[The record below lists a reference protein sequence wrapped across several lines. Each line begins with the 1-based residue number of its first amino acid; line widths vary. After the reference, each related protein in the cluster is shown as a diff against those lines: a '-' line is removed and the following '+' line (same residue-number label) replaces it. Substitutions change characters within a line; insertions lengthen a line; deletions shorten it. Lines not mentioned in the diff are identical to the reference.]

1 VQERAWSV
9 LFHVAGGVALLCAS
23 GVALLLDLSFP
34 AALLGGL
41 GLGLLLKGM
50 GRARKGLQIAES
62 GAAVDAHLTA
72 AFDRACESINSSVRI
87 DAERSLELLGLIRAS
102 YDEVVRLEKQ
112 RPSLVAGLNALP
124 QDGGGDAGDALRAAA
139 DRLDARRQSFLDE
152 CTRIQASVA
161 MLGVNP
167 SEAASAIDALVSAT
181 SSFSEE
187 ARAEAELEDTIAA
200 ARVGRKTP
208 AS

>member
-1 VQERAWSV
+1 V
-9 LFHVAGGVALLCAS
+9 LFHVAGGLALLGASCVALLV
-23 GVALLLDLSFP
+23 GLSIP

-41 GLGLLLKGM
+41 GLALLVKGV
-50 GRARKGLQIAES
+50 GRARKVLES
-62 GAAVDAHLTA
+62 TESSEAIDTHLVA
-72 AFDRACESINSSVRI
+72 AFDRACEAINSSVRI

-102 YDEVVRLEKQ
+102 YEEVVRLEKQ
-112 RPSLVAGLNALP
+112 RPSLVSGLNALP
-124 QDGGGDAGDALRAAA
+124 QDGGGAAGEALRAAA
-139 DRLDARRQSFLDE
+139 EQLDGRRQSFLDE
-152 CTRIQASVA
+152 CTRIQATVA

-167 SEAASAIDALVSAT
+167 SEAESAIDALVTAT